1 MFYIYEMTYTENIS
15 LLFSLRNIWHFVRLN
30 VFCLLVLVTLC
41 SSMKTKAQVSET
53 GHPEH
58 FIYGT
63 VISGITSYL
72 VFKKTDNKVKSWF
85 IGFGA
90 AATAGLIKEA
100 IDPSIDGKRSAE
112 DFGYSVLGGAV
123 GASIVIPLK
132 PKKKK
137 EVAYLF

>member
-1 MFYIYEMTYTENIS
+1 MFYLYVMAPTENKR
-15 LLFSLRNIWHFVRLN
+15 LLFSLRSIWHFLRLN

-41 SSMKTKAQVSET
+41 SSMKAKAQVSET

-58 FIYGT
+58 FIFGT
-63 VISGITSYL
+63 LVSGVTSYL

-85 IGFGA
+85 IGFGVA
-90 AATAGLIKEA
+90 ASAGLIKEA
-100 IDPSIDGKRSAE
+100 IDPLIDRERSAE
-112 DFGYSVLGGAV
+112 DFGYTVLGGAI

-132 PKKKK
+132 PKKPK

>member
-1 MFYIYEMTYTENIS
+1 MVFS
-15 LLFSLRNIWHFVRLN
+15 KRKWRLLRFNTFCVLILV
-30 VFCLLVLVTLC
+30 VFC
-41 SSMKTKAQVSET
+41 SSIDSKAQVSET

-58 FIYGT
+58 FIFGT

-90 AATAGLIKEA
+90 ATAAGLLKEA
-100 IDPSIDGKRSAE
+100 IDPLIDGERSAE

-132 PKKKK
+132 SKKKK

>member
-1 MFYIYEMTYTENIS
+1 MNCVKTHNKWLFKQS
-15 LLFSLRNIWHFVRLN
+15 AKQLFSINALS
-30 VFCLLVLVTLC
+30 LVILI
-41 SSMKTKAQVSET
+41 SSFSFDLKAQVSET

-72 VFKKTDNKVKSWF
+72 VFKKTDNKLKSWLF
-85 IGFGA
+85 GFGA
-90 AATAGLIKEA
+90 AATAGLLKEA
-100 IDPSIDGKRSAE
+100 IDPSIGGTRSAE
-112 DFGYSVLGGAV
+112 DLGYSLMGGAV

-132 PKKKK
+132 SKKKK

>member
-1 MFYIYEMTYTENIS
+1 MVSFKNRNRRHIS
-15 LLFSLRNIWHFVRLN
+15 KNSRHFLNFNACCVLFSVIFYYSVD
-30 VFCLLVLVTLC
+30 
-41 SSMKTKAQVSET
+41 MKAQVSET

-90 AATAGLIKEA
+90 AAVAGFLKEA
-100 IDPSIDGKRSAE
+100 IDPAIGGTRSAE

-132 PKKKK
+132 SKKQK

>member
-1 MFYIYEMTYTENIS
+1 MFYLYVMIHFENKS
-15 LLFSLRNIWHFVRLN
+15 FGFDLRSKWRLLRHNA
-30 VFCLLVLVTLC
+30 FCLLIVVALC
-41 SSMKTKAQVSET
+41 SSLETKAQISET

-90 AATAGLIKEA
+90 AATAGLLKEA

-132 PKKKK
+132 YKKKK
-137 EVAYLF
+137 ELAYLF